1 MPQEPRGEHGGPC
14 RGRMWGI
21 HAQWR
26 GRHTGSAK
34 VRRLR
39 LPPQLPPERRR
50 RRADAD
56 AVTQFLLW
64 HQQ

>member
-1 MPQEPRGEHGGPC
+1 MGAHVVDGCGKFIPSGEDGTLEALRC
-14 RGRMWGI
+14 
-21 HAQWR
+21 A
-26 GRHTGSAK
+26 A
-34 VRRLR
+34 RLR

-56 AVTQFLLW
+56 GATPFLLW